1 MVLFTSNPDIYKN
14 AYPNWQKTFRA
25 NNDFFDL
32 YSEHFKEAADKL
44 IDSIGANRGHIADN
58 IINPALFLYRHSVEL
73 SLKAILHRIYIT
85 SGLDDNKIKEKLE
98 GHGLESLW
106 AKVNNEIRNK
116 YNFGVDQNEK
126 NELKTIGG
134 LIIELH
140 NTDDSSMTF
149 RYPFDKRLDEFTYG
163 DGKESFGIDF
173 MHFKNQLD
181 YLHSRLRYWIYYRVS
196 GEWGNE

>member
-1 MVLFTSNPDIYKN
+1 MLFTSNSDIYKN
-14 AYPNWQKTFRA
+14 AYPNWQKNFRESYE
-25 NNDFFDL
+25 FFDL

-44 IDSIGANRGHIADN
+44 IDSIGANRGHIADG

-73 SLKAILHRIYIT
+73 SLKAILHRIYIA
-85 SGLDDNKIKEKLE
+85 SGLDENRIKEKLE
-98 GHGLESLW
+98 GHSLESLW
-106 AKVNNEIRNK
+106 TRVNNEIRSK
-116 YNFGVDQNEK
+116 YNFGSNQSEK
-126 NELKTIGG
+126 NELKTVGV

-140 NTDDSSMTF
+140 KTDDSSMTF
-149 RYPFDKRLDEFTYG
+149 RYPFDKQLEEFKYG

-196 GEWGNE
+196 GEGTYE